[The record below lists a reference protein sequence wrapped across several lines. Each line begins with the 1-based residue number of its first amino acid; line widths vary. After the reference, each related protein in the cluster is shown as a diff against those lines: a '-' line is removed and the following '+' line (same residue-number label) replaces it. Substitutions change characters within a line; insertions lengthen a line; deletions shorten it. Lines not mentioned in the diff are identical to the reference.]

1 MNASDRA
8 QYLRV
13 KRASAN
19 LTITD
24 AERAE
29 LVELEA
35 AGHVKGSG
43 DAKPRSTTPERQRRP
58 DPVAIAGEINTS
70 TSPTLA
76 DCDKCRQTH
85 RIHSGASVP
94 ACGCGG
100 QLVKR

>member
-29 LVELEA
+29 LEA

-43 DAKPRSTTPERQRRP
+43 DAKPRLTTPERQRRP

-70 TSPTLA
+70 RGPTLA

-85 RIHSGASVP
+85 RIHAGASVP